1 MAQKENIYRVGFG
14 RIRLGFDQNVTAS
27 EGLTPEQVNN
37 MIAAQ
42 VPNITFNNGGG
53 TVPFATLNGQT
64 YYFPPTPKTYDSVY
78 PIKRTPGQ
86 STDTFSLMYDTDTLG
101 VQNNKLYAKAKPV
114 TYELPLKEENGVVK
128 VIVGNSMTKT
138 SGSLNV
144 KVSENDSLLSVDGN
158 GLKTTI
164 SIDGPNDVEGY
175 RVYTIKGKANV
186 SIGTISFPIQ
196 EFTDTKIDTLSFDTS
211 TKKLTIVDTAG
222 STFETTVPYKDYV
235 QGDGIN
241 INGSIISVKYDGTTI
256 VKDSTTGNLKS
267 VFSIANNAPIVV
279 SNGNTVGLN
288 YNSNQFEVSEGALN
302 IKDGIIPDLSN
313 LESSITTIQGDITT
327 INTTLGNKANATDL
341 NGKLDIAQ
349 PNITADYYLVVKE
362 VNGEKKITFQPF
374 PLDSEEIDNFK
385 NMENV
390 LVYKGVKSS
399 ISELPAIAESEVG
412 DVWFVNIGTQNE
424 PKYTEYVSNGDV
436 WEKLGDHEP
445 VVYTGGTNITVNG
458 TTISCDIDTTDFV
471 QTSSMDNYY
480 TKTQTDNK
488 FLTITDAASTYLTG
502 PAYTAGTNVT
512 ISNGRE
518 ISVNIDNAI
527 NSQLQNYYTK
537 SETYSQTE
545 VDNMIN
551 AIEDH
556 DTTYTAGTG
565 IDITNGVI
573 TCTVTDTD
581 TTYSGDGTTVFIDS
595 NNVISANIPAVPDMT
610 NYYTKSQTYN
620 KTEVGNLISGIIDNE
635 LSPTSEHALQNKV
648 LYNELRITEGVSSQ
662 TLKIFQDGTL
672 TTELPIIE
680 YDANTLSQTQDEHY
694 QIPGTPKNCAISVTN
709 CAGKSFYFNG
719 DPVDD
724 GAVFALKMDAECPV
738 GGYAY
743 GMPEDLVNKWLVI
756 PDWSVENFGGENYG
770 FEGDLDDN
778 DEGVTTEVSGGS
790 TVKSLKTKIAEL
802 EARIAAVEEWIEH

>member
-27 EGLTPEQVNN
+27 EALTPEQVNN

-101 VQNNKLYAKAKPV
+101 VQDNKLYAKAMPV

-128 VIVGNSMTKT
+128 VIIGNSMTKT

-144 KVSENDSLLSVDGN
+144 KVSENDDLLSVDGN

-164 SIDGPNDVEGY
+164 SVDGPNDVEGY

-186 SIGTISFPIQ
+186 TIGTISFPIQ
-196 EFTDTKIDTLSFDTS
+196 EFADTKINTLSFDTS
-211 TKKLTIVDTAG
+211 TKKLTIVDTTG

-241 INGSIISVKYDGTTI
+241 INGSVISVKYDGTTI
-256 VKDSTTGNLKS
+256 VKDSAGNLKS

-302 IKDGIIPDLSN
+302 IKDGIIPDISN

-327 INTTLGNKANATDL
+327 INATLGNKANATDL
-341 NGKLDIAQ
+341 SGKLDIAQ
-349 PNITADYYLVVKE
+349 PNVTADYYLVVKE

-412 DVWFVNIGTQNE
+412 DVWFVNIGTQDN
-424 PKYTEYVSNGDV
+424 PKYAEYVSNGTV

-445 VVYTGGTNITVNG
+445 IVYTGGTNITVNG
-458 TTISCDIDTTDFV
+458 TTISCNIDPTDFV
-471 QTSSMDNYY
+471 QASSMDDYY

-488 FLTITDAASTYLTG
+488 FLTIADAASTYLTG

-512 ISNGRE
+512 ISNNRE
-518 ISVNIDNAI
+518 ISVDLGNAVS
-527 NSQLQNYYTK
+527 SQLQNYYTK

-573 TCTVTDTD
+573 SCTVTDTD

-610 NYYTKSQTYN
+610 NYYTKSQVYN
-620 KTEVGNLISGIIDNE
+620 KTDIDTKFANLTDDDTTYTAGTNVQISNDNVI
-635 LSPTSEHALQNKV
+635 SATDTK
-648 LYNELRITEGVSSQ
+648 YTG
-662 TLKIFQDGTL
+662 DGTTVTINNQNVISAVLPDTSNFVTSSVISLFRNIRIMSASSISNSLNNINTTSWTTNDILVVTDVL
-672 TTELPIIE
+672 TQLSYSVNSNSRTWYGPLDFDLMFRWTGTEFRPM
-680 YDANTLSQTQDEHY
+680 
-694 QIPGTPKNCAISVTN
+694 
-709 CAGKSFYFNG
+709 FYSIN
-719 DPVDD
+719 
-724 GAVFALKMDAECPV
+724 
-738 GGYAY
+738 
-743 GMPEDLVNKWLVI
+743 
-756 PDWSVENFGGENYG
+756 
-770 FEGDLDDN
+770 
-778 DEGVTTEVSGGS
+778 
-790 TVKSLKTKIAEL
+790 
-802 EARIAAVEEWIEH
+802 

>member
-14 RIRLGFDQNVTAS
+14 RIRLGFDQNVTTS

-101 VQNNKLYAKAKPV
+101 VQDNKLYAKAKPV
-114 TYELPLKEENGVVK
+114 TYELPLKKENGVVK
-128 VIVGNSMTKT
+128 VIIGNSMTKT

-144 KVSENDSLLSVDGN
+144 KVSENDNLLSVDGS

-186 SIGTISFPIQ
+186 TIGTISFPIQ
-196 EFTDTKIDTLSFDTS
+196 EFADTKIDTLSFDTS

-235 QGDGIN
+235 QGDCIN
-241 INGSIISVKYDGTTI
+241 INGSTISVKYDGTTI
-256 VKDSTTGNLKS
+256 VKDSTGNLKS

-327 INTTLGNKANATDL
+327 INTTLGNKANAADL
-341 NGKLDIAQ
+341 SGKLDIAQ
-349 PNITADYYLVVKE
+349 PNVTADYYLVVKE

-412 DVWFVNIGTQNE
+412 DVWFVNIGTQND
-424 PKYTEYVSNGDV
+424 PKYAEYVSNGTV

-445 VVYTGGTNITVNG
+445 IVYTGGTNITING
-458 TTISCDIDTTDFV
+458 TTISCDIDPTDFV
-471 QTSSMDNYY
+471 QASSMDDYY

-512 ISNGRE
+512 ISNNRE
-518 ISVNIDNAI
+518 ISVDLGNAVS
-527 NSQLQNYYTK
+527 SQLQNYYTK

-610 NYYTKSQTYN
+610 NYYTKSQVYSKTDIDAKFANLVDDDTTYTAGTN
-620 KTEVGNLISGIIDNE
+620 VQISNDNVI
-635 LSPTSEHALQNKV
+635 SATDTK
-648 LYNELRITEGVSSQ
+648 YTG
-662 TLKIFQDGTL
+662 DGTTVTINNQNVISAILPDTSNFVTSSVISLFRNIRIMSASSISNSLNNINTTSWTVNDILVVTDVL
-672 TTELPIIE
+672 TQLSYSVNSNSRTWYGPLDFDLMFRWTGTEFRPM
-680 YDANTLSQTQDEHY
+680 
-694 QIPGTPKNCAISVTN
+694 
-709 CAGKSFYFNG
+709 FYSIN
-719 DPVDD
+719 
-724 GAVFALKMDAECPV
+724 
-738 GGYAY
+738 
-743 GMPEDLVNKWLVI
+743 
-756 PDWSVENFGGENYG
+756 
-770 FEGDLDDN
+770 
-778 DEGVTTEVSGGS
+778 
-790 TVKSLKTKIAEL
+790 
-802 EARIAAVEEWIEH
+802 

>member
-101 VQNNKLYAKAKPV
+101 VQDNKLYAKAKPV

-128 VIVGNSMTKT
+128 VIIGNSMTKT
-138 SGSLNV
+138 SGLLNV
-144 KVSENDSLLSVDGN
+144 KVSENDNLLSVDGN

-164 SIDGPNDVEGY
+164 SVDGPNDVEGY

-186 SIGTISFPIQ
+186 TIGTISFPIQ
-196 EFTDTKIDTLSFDTS
+196 EFADTKINTLSFDTS

-235 QGDGIN
+235 KGDGIN
-241 INGSIISVKYDGTTI
+241 INGSTISVKYDGTTI
-256 VKDSTTGNLKS
+256 VKDSAGNLKS
-267 VFSIANNAPIVV
+267 VFSIANNAPIIV

-288 YNSNQFEVSEGALN
+288 YNSNQFEVSEGALS
-302 IKDGIIPDLSN
+302 IKDGIIPDLSS

-327 INTTLGNKANATDL
+327 INTTLGNKANAADL
-341 NGKLDIAQ
+341 SGKLDIAQ
-349 PNITADYYLVVKE
+349 PNVTADYYLVVKE

-412 DVWFVNIGTQNE
+412 DVWFVNIGTQND
-424 PKYTEYVSNGDV
+424 PKYAEYVSNGTV

-445 VVYTGGTNITVNG
+445 IVYTGGTNITVNG
-458 TTISCDIDTTDFV
+458 TTISCDIDPTDFV
-471 QTSSMDNYY
+471 QASSMGDYY

-512 ISNGRE
+512 ISNNRE
-518 ISVNIDNAI
+518 ISVDLGNAVS
-527 NSQLQNYYTK
+527 SQLQNYYTK

-610 NYYTKSQTYN
+610 NYYTKSQVYN
-620 KTEVGNLISGIIDNE
+620 KTDIDTKFANLVDDDTTYTAGTNVQISNDNVI
-635 LSPTSEHALQNKV
+635 SATDTK
-648 LYNELRITEGVSSQ
+648 YTG
-662 TLKIFQDGTL
+662 DGTTVTINNQNVISAILPDTSNFVTSSVISLFRNIRIMSASSISNSLNNINTTSWTVNDILVVTDVL
-672 TTELPIIE
+672 TQLSYSVNNNSRIWSGPLDFDLIFRWTGTEFRPM
-680 YDANTLSQTQDEHY
+680 
-694 QIPGTPKNCAISVTN
+694 
-709 CAGKSFYFNG
+709 FYSIN
-719 DPVDD
+719 
-724 GAVFALKMDAECPV
+724 
-738 GGYAY
+738 
-743 GMPEDLVNKWLVI
+743 
-756 PDWSVENFGGENYG
+756 
-770 FEGDLDDN
+770 
-778 DEGVTTEVSGGS
+778 
-790 TVKSLKTKIAEL
+790 
-802 EARIAAVEEWIEH
+802 

>member
-14 RIRLGFDQNVTAS
+14 RIRLGFDQNVTTS

-101 VQNNKLYAKAKPV
+101 VKDNKLYAKAKPI
-114 TYELPLKEENGVVK
+114 TYELPLKEENNVVK

-144 KVSENDSLLSVDGN
+144 KVSENDRLLSVDGN

-164 SIDGPNDVEGY
+164 SIDGPDDVEGY

-186 SIGTISFPIQ
+186 TIGTISFPIQ
-196 EFTDTKIDTLSFDTS
+196 EFADTKIDTLSFNTS

-222 STFETTVPYKDYV
+222 STFETTVPYKDYI
-235 QGDGIN
+235 QGNGIN
-241 INGSIISVKYDGTTI
+241 IDGSTISVKYDGTTI
-256 VKDSTTGNLKS
+256 VKDSAGNLKS

-288 YNSNQFEVSEGALN
+288 YNSNQFEVSGGALS

-313 LESSITTIQGDITT
+313 LESSVTTIQGDITT
-327 INTTLGNKANATDL
+327 INTTLGNKANVTDL
-341 NGKLDIAQ
+341 SGKLDIAQ
-349 PNITADYYLVVKE
+349 PNVTADYYLVVKE

-374 PLDSEEIDNFK
+374 PLDREEIDNFK

-399 ISELPAIAESEVG
+399 ISELPAIVESKVG
-412 DVWFVNIGTQNE
+412 DVWFVNIGTQND
-424 PKYTEYVSNGDV
+424 PKYAEYVSNGTV

-445 VVYTGGTNITVNG
+445 IVYTGGTNITING
-458 TTISCDIDTTDFV
+458 TTISCDIDPTNFV
-471 QTSSMDNYY
+471 QASSMDNYY

-502 PAYTAGTNVT
+502 PAYTAGANVT
-512 ISNGRE
+512 ISSGRE
-518 ISVNIDNAI
+518 ISVNLGNAV

-565 IDITNGVI
+565 INITNGVI
-573 TCTVTDTD
+573 SCTVENTD
-581 TTYSGDGTTVFIDS
+581 TTYTGDGTTVFINS
-595 NNVISANIPAVPDMT
+595 NNVISANIPAAPDMT
-610 NYYTKSQTYN
+610 NYYTKSQVYN
-620 KTEVGNLISGIIDNE
+620 KTDIDTKFANLTDDDTTYTAGTNVQISNDNVI
-635 LSPTSEHALQNKV
+635 SATDTK
-648 LYNELRITEGVSSQ
+648 YTG
-662 TLKIFQDGTL
+662 DGTTVTINNQNVISAILPDTSNFVTSSVVSLFRNIRIMSASSISNSLNNINTTSWTVNDILVVTDVL
-672 TTELPIIE
+672 TQLSYSVNNNSRVWSGPLDFDLMFRWTGTEFRPMF
-680 YDANTLSQTQDEHY
+680 Y
-694 QIPGTPKNCAISVTN
+694 SV
-709 CAGKSFYFNG
+709 
-719 DPVDD
+719 
-724 GAVFALKMDAECPV
+724 
-738 GGYAY
+738 
-743 GMPEDLVNKWLVI
+743 
-756 PDWSVENFGGENYG
+756 
-770 FEGDLDDN
+770 
-778 DEGVTTEVSGGS
+778 
-790 TVKSLKTKIAEL
+790 
-802 EARIAAVEEWIEH
+802 H

>member
-14 RIRLGFDQNVTAS
+14 RIRLGFDQNVTTS

-101 VQNNKLYAKAKPV
+101 VKDNKLYTKAKPV
-114 TYELPLKEENGVVK
+114 TYELPLKEENSVVK

-144 KVSENDSLLSVDGN
+144 KVSENDNLLSVDGN

-164 SIDGPNDVEGY
+164 SVDGPNDVEGY

-186 SIGTISFPIQ
+186 TIGTISFPIQ
-196 EFTDTKIDTLSFDTS
+196 EFADTKIDTLSFDAS

-241 INGSIISVKYDGTTI
+241 INGSTISVKYDGTTI
-256 VKDSTTGNLKS
+256 VKDSAGNLKS

-288 YNSNQFEVSEGALN
+288 YNSSQFEVSEGALN
-302 IKDGIIPDLSN
+302 IKDGVIPDLSN

-327 INTTLGNKANATDL
+327 INTTLGGKANTADL
-341 NGKLDIAQ
+341 SGKLDIAQ
-349 PNITADYYLVVKE
+349 PNITVGYYPVVRE
-362 VNGEKKITFQPF
+362 VNGTKKITFEEF
-374 PLDSEEIDNFK
+374 PLLDEDIEKLQTLDSIL
-385 NMENV
+385 M
-390 LVYKGVKSS
+390 YKGIKSS

-412 DVWFVNIGTQNE
+412 DVWFVNIGTQND
-424 PKYTEYVSNGDV
+424 PKYAEYVSNGTI

-445 VVYTGGTNITVNG
+445 IVYTGGTNITING
-458 TTISCDIDTTDFV
+458 TTISCDIDPTNFV
-471 QTSSMDNYY
+471 QASSMNDYY

-512 ISNGRE
+512 ISNNRE
-518 ISVNIDNAI
+518 ISVDLGNAVS
-527 NSQLQNYYTK
+527 SQLQNYYTK

-565 IDITNGVI
+565 INITNGEI
-573 TCTVTDTD
+573 SCTVENTD
-581 TTYSGDGTTVFIDS
+581 TTYTGDGTTVFINS
-595 NNVISANIPAVPDMT
+595 SNVISANIPTVPDMT
-610 NYYTKSQTYN
+610 NYYTKSQVYSKTDIDTKFANLVDDDTTYTAGTN
-620 KTEVGNLISGIIDNE
+620 IQISNDNVI
-635 LSPTSEHALQNKV
+635 SATDTK
-648 LYNELRITEGVSSQ
+648 YTG
-662 TLKIFQDGTL
+662 DGTTVTINNQNVISAILPDTSNFVTSSVISLFRNIRIMSASSISNSLNNINTTSWAANDILVVTDVL
-672 TTELPIIE
+672 TQLSYSVNNNSRIWSGPLDFDLMFRWTGTEFRPMF
-680 YDANTLSQTQDEHY
+680 Y
-694 QIPGTPKNCAISVTN
+694 SV
-709 CAGKSFYFNG
+709 
-719 DPVDD
+719 
-724 GAVFALKMDAECPV
+724 
-738 GGYAY
+738 
-743 GMPEDLVNKWLVI
+743 
-756 PDWSVENFGGENYG
+756 
-770 FEGDLDDN
+770 
-778 DEGVTTEVSGGS
+778 
-790 TVKSLKTKIAEL
+790 
-802 EARIAAVEEWIEH
+802 H

>member
-101 VQNNKLYAKAKPV
+101 VQDNKLYAKAKPV

-128 VIVGNSMTKT
+128 VTIGNSMTKI

-144 KVSENDSLLSVDGN
+144 KVSENDNLLSVDGN

-164 SIDGPNDVEGY
+164 SVDGPNDVEGY

-186 SIGTISFPIQ
+186 TIGTISFPIQ

-211 TKKLTIVDTAG
+211 TKKLTIVDTTG

-235 QGDGIN
+235 QGDGIS
-241 INGSIISVKYDGTTI
+241 INGSAINVKYDGTTI

-327 INTTLGNKANATDL
+327 INTTLGNKANAADL
-341 NGKLDIAQ
+341 SGKLDIAQ
-349 PNITADYYLVVKE
+349 PNVTADYYLVVKE

-412 DVWFVNIGTQNE
+412 DVWFVNIGTQND
-424 PKYTEYVSNGDV
+424 PKYAEYVSNGTV

-445 VVYTGGTNITVNG
+445 IVYTGGTNITING
-458 TTISCDIDTTDFV
+458 TTISCDIDPTDFV
-471 QTSSMDNYY
+471 QASSMDDYY

-518 ISVNIDNAI
+518 ISVDLGNAVS
-527 NSQLQNYYTK
+527 SQLQNYYTK

-595 NNVISANIPAVPDMT
+595 NNVISANIPSVPDMN
-610 NYYTKSQTYN
+610 NYYTKSQVYN
-620 KTEVGNLISGIIDNE
+620 KTDIDTKFANLTDDDTTYTAGTNVQISNDNVI
-635 LSPTSEHALQNKV
+635 SATDTR
-648 LYNELRITEGVSSQ
+648 YTG
-662 TLKIFQDGTL
+662 DGTTVTINNQNVISAILPDTSNFVTSSVISLFRNIRIMSASSISNSLNNINTTSWTANDILVVTDVL
-672 TTELPIIE
+672 TQLSYSVNNNSRTWSGPLDFDLMFRWTGTEFRPMF
-680 YDANTLSQTQDEHY
+680 Y
-694 QIPGTPKNCAISVTN
+694 SV
-709 CAGKSFYFNG
+709 
-719 DPVDD
+719 
-724 GAVFALKMDAECPV
+724 
-738 GGYAY
+738 
-743 GMPEDLVNKWLVI
+743 
-756 PDWSVENFGGENYG
+756 
-770 FEGDLDDN
+770 
-778 DEGVTTEVSGGS
+778 
-790 TVKSLKTKIAEL
+790 
-802 EARIAAVEEWIEH
+802 H